1 VKLIRTAFLSK
12 FHPLDYAKS
21 LKISTTDAAT
31 GEFVSESAPAVGQ
44 AKHDD
49 YTVLIIFHFTQT
61 DLQEAE
67 WNFGNR

>member
-1 VKLIRTAFLSK
+1 MLSE
-12 FHPLDYAKS
+12 PMILDYREIASDDQAFRKNS
-21 LKISTTDAAT
+21 PQSTQRDRAAT
-31 GEFVSESAPAVGQ
+31 DIRMAVGQ